1 MTSGTAT
8 PELDCT
14 LTVRHVIE
22 RYPATRAVFDR
33 FGLDACCGGGASV
46 EQAARLHD
54 VDSAAL
60 CTALRAAAGG
70 Q

>member
-1 MTSGTAT
+1 MTSSTAT
-8 PELDCT
+8 LELDCT

-33 FGLDACCGGGASV
+33 FGVDACCGGGASV

-54 VDSAAL
+54 VDGVAL
-60 CTALRAAAGG
+60 CTALRTAAEGL
-70 Q
+70 